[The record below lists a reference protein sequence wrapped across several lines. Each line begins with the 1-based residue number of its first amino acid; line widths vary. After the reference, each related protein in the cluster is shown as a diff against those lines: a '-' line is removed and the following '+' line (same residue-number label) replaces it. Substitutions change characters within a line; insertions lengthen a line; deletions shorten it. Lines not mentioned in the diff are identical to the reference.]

1 VLIGCDDETEPRR
14 RRFDG
19 NPHNVGRFCAA
30 AVRALFRR
38 VFKNILK
45 HPRAPQNFFTFY
57 FIAAAAA
64 AAPFVCKPPHLTPQN
79 RFSVAC
85 HPLRYGIDVEFTKS
99 ALERVASLASG
110 QGTGARGLLT
120 VLDDVLRDFKF
131 ELPGRQLPSNS
142 LNTKQTAA
150 AASSAAKSANA
161 ADLVDTLLTGAF
173 ESNTASTNDGKN
185 NSGEDSA
192 VREGSEGNFR
202 LLVGAEVVDDPEGAL
217 KTLLAELDQVSL
229 QSSGQANSY
238 KDT

>member
-1 VLIGCDDETEPRR
+1 MEPEFMGRIPVRVSVHNLDEEDLMEILTTSEDSVL
-14 RRFDG
+14 
-19 NPHNVGRFCAA
+19 
-30 AVRALFRR
+30 
-38 VFKNILK
+38 
-45 HPRAPQNFFTFY
+45 QQ
-57 FIAAAAA
+57 
-64 AAPFVCKPPHLTPQN
+64 FVHS
-79 RFSVAC
+79 FEG
-85 HPLRYGIDVEFTKS
+85 YGIDVEFTKS